1 MVSTWLN
8 DLKVRTK
15 ILLIV
20 CAAFV
25 GMALIFAMAL
35 NSLNSELLGGRK
47 IKVQQL
53 SEVALSLVARYEAEV
68 RAGHMTEA
76 DAKQAALADLR
87 AIRYGND
94 DYFWVN
100 DMTPTMVMHPIKPEL
115 EGRGLSDM
123 KTPDGARLFVDM
135 VDIVKRSGGDF
146 YLYYWPKPGMQEPVR
161 KLSYVKG
168 FQPWGWVIGT
178 GIYIDDID
186 AAFRAKALALGSV
199 VVVITILAVGLSLAV
214 AGRIARPLHGLSGK
228 MGQLAKGDVAIAVE
242 GTSRRDEVGDMSR
255 ALGVLRDGE
264 AKRQEMEAAQRRE
277 QEIKERRQHAMESL
291 TQDFNQSVK
300 DVLAAVAKSAHELRD
315 AAHAMTGVAG
325 DTSAQSTMVAA
336 AAEQAAANVQTVAAA
351 TEEMSAAESEIARQ
365 VTRSSEVARIAAED
379 ARHITGIVSGL
390 ADATRQIGDVVGLIN
405 DIAAQTNLL
414 ALNATIE
421 AARAGEAGKGF
432 AVVANEVKQLANQTT
447 KATENITAQI
457 SAVQTATLD
466 AVKAISGIGHTI
478 AEINETATAI
488 ASAVEQQTAATQ
500 EIARNVL
507 EASHGTRDVTVSIV
521 HVKEGAV
528 RTGVTATQ
536 VLATADHLITESEQL
551 AGEVADFL
559 TAVKSSADRRHFERV
574 AVSLAAELRLGG
586 TAIAVNLVDVA
597 VGGARL
603 DREAGGGAGTQVEL
617 VVSGWPTV
625 RGRLLGSVNGQS
637 RIQFALDE
645 ATHRKLTDIMLSLE
659 RRPAA

>member
-1 MVSTWLN
+1 MAWLD

-20 CAAFV
+20 CTAFI
-25 GMALIFAMAL
+25 GMVMIFAMAL
-35 NSLNSELLGGRK
+35 NSLDNELLGGRK
-47 IKVQQL
+47 LKVQQL
-53 SEVALSLVARYEAEV
+53 SETALSLVARYESEV
-68 RAGHMTEA
+68 RSGHMTEA
-76 DAKQAALADLR
+76 DAKQAALADLK
-87 AIRYGND
+87 AIRYGSN

-100 DMTPTMVMHPIKPEL
+100 DMAAVMVMHPLKPEL
-115 EGRGLSDM
+115 DGQGLSEM
-123 KTPDGARLFVDM
+123 KTPNGARLFVDM
-135 VDIVKRSGGDF
+135 IDIVKRSGGDF

-186 AAFRAKALALGSV
+186 AAFRAKALALGF
-199 VVVITILAVGLSLAV
+199 VVIVITVLAVGLSLAV
-214 AGRIARPLHGLSGK
+214 AGRITRPLHGLSGK
-228 MGQLAKGDVAIAVE
+228 MGLLAKGDVSIIVD
-242 GTSRRDEVGDMSR
+242 GGGRKDEVGDMSR
-255 ALGVLRDGE
+255 ALEVLRDGE
-264 AKRQEMEAAQRRE
+264 AKRQEMEDAQRRD
-277 QEIKERRQHAMESL
+277 QAVKERRQQAMEAL
-291 TQDFNQSVK
+291 TRDFNQSVK

-315 AAHAMTGVAG
+315 AAQAMNGVAG
-325 DTSAQSTMVAA
+325 DTSIQSTMVAA

-351 TEEMSAAESEIARQ
+351 TEEMSAAEAEIARQ
-365 VTRSSEVARIAAED
+365 VTRSSVVARTAAD
-379 ARHITGIVSGL
+379 DTQRITGIVSGL

-457 SAVQTATLD
+457 SAVQNATLD
-466 AVKAISGIGHTI
+466 AVNAISGIGHTI

-536 VLATADHLITESEQL
+536 VLATADHLIEESEQL
-551 AGEVADFL
+551 ATEVADFL
-559 TAVKSSADRRHFERV
+559 TAVKSSADRRHFERI
-574 AVSLAAELRLGG
+574 AVSLSADVTMGG
-586 TAIAVNLVDVA
+586 GPAIGVKLVDVSI
-597 VGGARL
+597 GGARL
-603 DREAGGGAGTQVEL
+603 DCEVSGGAGVQISL
-617 VVSGWPTV
+617 AVSGWPVV

-637 RIQFALDE
+637 RVQFALDGD
-645 ATHRKLTDIMLSLE
+645 TPRTLTEIMNSLE
-659 RRPAA
+659 RRAAA